1 MQWCDFYA
9 TFWDWS
15 DTTRRTADAR
25 VTDIPGETPVKR
37 RKTADI
43 ATAIATTV
51 LRIMAIA
58 MVAGIMDTVTSGA
71 VNVAVTVVAEVSR

>member
-1 MQWCDFYA
+1 MQWCDFYDA
-9 TFWDWS
+9 FWDWS
-15 DTTRRTADAR
+15 DTTRRTEDAR
-25 VTDIPGETPVKR
+25 VT
-37 RKTADI
+37 DI

-71 VNVAVTVVAEVSR
+71 VNVAVTVVAEVSC